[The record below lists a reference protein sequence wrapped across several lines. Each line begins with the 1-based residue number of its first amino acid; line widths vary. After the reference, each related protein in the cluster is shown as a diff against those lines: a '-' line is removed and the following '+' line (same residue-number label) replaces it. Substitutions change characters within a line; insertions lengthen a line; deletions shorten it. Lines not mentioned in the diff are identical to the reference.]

1 MTYRDFVRWKRG
13 DMDDRFAIRVLSK
26 TARDA
31 TIAEDPSTFHADPGS
46 TGDSR
51 WDRAVRGTAALT
63 ARIVGIEAP
72 AWTSPQ
78 VTGPLFD
85 PGRTLPRWVFVAY
98 IETPIELRAH
108 GVILPRSSLMTLGG
122 LPLEPTQAEVW
133 SMSAFMNGRLVEG
146 LQAMRRGAGVQEA
159 GNVEA

>member
-31 TIAEDPSTFHADPGS
+31 TIAEDPSTFHADPGT
-46 TGDSR
+46 TGDEG
-51 WDRAVRGTAALT
+51 WDRVVRGTAALT
-63 ARIVGIEAP
+63 ARICGIEAP

-85 PGRTLPRWVFVAY
+85 PGQTLERWFFVAY

-122 LPLEPTQAEVW
+122 RSLEPTQAEVW
-133 SMSAFMNGRLVEG
+133 SMSAFMNGRLVEPG
-146 LQAMRRGAGVQEA
+146 W
-159 GNVEA
+159 

>member
-1 MTYRDFVRWKRG
+1 MTYRDFVEWKAG
-13 DMDDRFAIRVLSK
+13 DTDDQFAIRVLSK

-31 TIAEDPSTFHADPGS
+31 TISLDPVAFHADPG
-46 TGDSR
+46 TVGHDG
-51 WDRAVRGTAALT
+51 WDRVVRGTAALT
-63 ARIVGIEAP
+63 ARICGIEAP

-85 PGRTLPRWVFVAY
+85 PGQTHPRWFFVAY
-98 IETPIELRAH
+98 IETPLELRAH
-108 GVILPRSSLMTLGG
+108 GVILPRSSLDTLGG
-122 LPLEPTQAEVW
+122 LPLEPTAAEVR
-133 SMSAFMNGRLVEG
+133 MMAVFLDGKLVEG